1 MGICIL
7 HKRKIMNKIVTTLV
21 LLFTTNA
28 TVYGADLRFIEAAK
42 ENNAESVHLMLN
54 ERVNVNEQQA
64 DGATALHWAIH
75 WDNLNLVEKLI
86 QAHANVNIADEN
98 GATPIWVAASN
109 GNADIV
115 NILLEAGAN
124 PNAQLSTGETP
135 LMTAAEIGSLDVV
148 KTLLMAKADAN
159 ARETQGGQTGLMWA
173 VAEGHTDIARALIED
188 GANIHD
194 RSKGGFTAL
203 HFASQNNTLESAQIL
218 MSMDADVNET
228 SLDNSSPLLLAAAGG
243 HDAVTQFLL
252 ELGADPSARDFKG
265 YTALHYAAMRRQML
279 GSVRGLLAKGADP
292 NAQISK
298 VGADHELHPVP
309 DLPFL
314 KSPTRIVPAGTKGGT
329 IPAGA
334 TPMYL
339 AAQSRN
345 PAAMRLLAEN
355 GADIELGSNES
366 VYFLGGSG
374 RRVNY
379 IAGTTPLMAAA
390 GMDRVIT
397 NWVEYPE
404 VLEMQAL
411 EAVKVAIELGADVN
425 ATNEYGL
432 TALHG
437 ASFINADPII
447 EFLVNNGADIDA
459 KDRFGQTALSITNHV
474 VVVGLGDYFDV
485 RPRRSSPST
494 TAVLMKLGAT
504 PLELSGVV
512 AR

>member
-1 MGICIL
+1 
-7 HKRKIMNKIVTTLV
+7 MNKIVMTMV
-21 LLFTTNA
+21 ILFTTN
-28 TVYGADLRFIEAAK
+28 TIVYGADLRLIEAAK
-42 ENNAESVHLMLN
+42 ANDTESVRQILN
-54 ERVNVNEQQA
+54 ERVNVNELQA
-64 DGATALHWAIH
+64 DGATALHWAVH
-75 WDNLNLVEKLI
+75 WNNLNLVEKLI
-86 QAHANVNIADEN
+86 LARADVNTADEN
-98 GATPIWVAASN
+98 GATPLWVTAAN
-109 GNADIV
+109 GNADIAMV
-115 NILLEAGAN
+115 LLKAGAN
-124 PNAQLSTGETP
+124 PNAHLSTGETP

-148 KTLLMAKADAN
+148 NALIKAKADTN
-159 ARETQGGQTGLMWA
+159 ARENQGGQTVLMWA

-194 RSKGGFTAL
+194 RSIGGFTAL
-203 HFASQNNTLESAQIL
+203 HFASQNNNLESAQIL

-243 HDAVTQFLL
+243 HDAVTQYLL
-252 ELGADPSARDFKG
+252 ELGADPGARDYKG
-265 YTALHYAAMRRQML
+265 YTALHYAAMQRKML
-279 GSVRGLLAKGADP
+279 GSVRGLLAKGGDP
-292 NAQISK
+292 NARVAN

-355 GADIELGSNES
+355 GADIELSSNES

-374 RRVNY
+374 RRINY

-404 VLEMQAL
+404 ELEMQAL

-432 TALHG
+432 AALHG

-447 EFLVNNGADIDA
+447 EFLIKNGANIDA
-459 KDRFGQTALSITNHV
+459 KDRFGQTALSITNHI

-494 TAVLMKLGAT
+494 TALLM
-504 PLELSGVV
+504 
-512 AR
+512 